1 MPMKRLILIPATLL
15 CACACAFGQ
24 NQPPIVTP
32 AAADEPAAPLAPK
45 RPKPAPTPAI
55 PNHGGGVGGGGD
67 EIAGGAVL
75 RSPIPNYGGGRG
87 GGGVFYS
94 AGAVGLSSSSAGIP
108 PVVVRFSGGGDETI
122 GPLEEDLNIMTHVI
136 ERSLQNGLGE
146 DVPEV
151 KSGIR
156 LLYSEGGRSVR
167 GMFLEGF
174 GAMFMI
180 KVRFPLFAPSA
191 PEPKEPPATSDSEWD
206 KAKQELYSE
215 ADGRS
220 AEVALV
226 AGGSQFDSEQVE
238 QLKKVVLQSLKSAS
252 NIHNLKSDDFVA
264 VTVFGQ
270 PSAVAQVKKSRSKS
284 ATSTPSSQNQ
294 GTARPETAAPRKTTL
309 DLAADANDRVVDPL
323 QSRVPRKVTSD
334 LAAVEEK
341 VQALARLDILR
352 TSSQGTVLAMR
363 VKKSDVDAFAS
374 GKLDFDAF
382 EKKVE
387 QHSYPGNGYGV
398 SSINSWSK
406 SRGSS
411 GALAK

>member
-1 MPMKRLILIPATLL
+1 MKRLILIPTTLCWL
-15 CACACAFGQ
+15 CACAFGQ
-24 NQPPIVTP
+24 NAPAVVTP
-32 AAADEPAAPLAPK
+32 AAVDEPAPPPVPK
-45 RPKPAPTPAI
+45 RPKPTPLPAV
-55 PNHGGGVGGGGD
+55 PNYGGVGGGGFSYSV
-67 EIAGGAVL
+67 GAANF
-75 RSPIPNYGGGRG
+75 R
-87 GGGVFYS
+87 
-94 AGAVGLSSSSAGIP
+94 ADSSSGIP
-108 PVVVRFSGGGDETI
+108 PLVVRFSGTGDESI

-146 DVPEV
+146 DAPEV

-191 PEPKEPPATSDSEWD
+191 PEQKETQTSSDSEWD
-206 KAKQELYSE
+206 KAKQELYND
-215 ADGRS
+215 ADGRI
-220 AEVALV
+220 AEVSLV

-270 PSAVAQVKKSRSKS
+270 PSAVSQVKKPRTKS
-284 ATSTPSSQNQ
+284 ATSNSSSQNQ
-294 GTARPETAAPRKTTL
+294 PPRTETGVSRKATSE
-309 DLAADANDRVVDPL
+309 LAAA
-323 QSRVPRKVTSD
+323 
-334 LAAVEEK
+334 EEK
-341 VQALARLDILR
+341 VQSLARLDILR

-406 SRGSS
+406 TRGSS
-411 GALAK
+411 GALVK

>member
-1 MPMKRLILIPATLL
+1 MKRFILIPATLGWL
-15 CACACAFGQ
+15 CACAIGQ
-24 NQPPIVTP
+24 NTPAVVTP
-32 AAADEPAAPLAPK
+32 AAADGPATPPVPK

-55 PNHGGGVGGGGD
+55 PNYYGGGMGGGG
-67 EIAGGAVL
+67 GFNYSVGAVNFG
-75 RSPIPNYGGGRG
+75 STPG
-87 GGGVFYS
+87 
-94 AGAVGLSSSSAGIP
+94 GIP
-108 PVVVRFSGGGDETI
+108 PLVVRFSGGGDETI

-191 PEPKEPPATSDSEWD
+191 PEPKETQTTSDSEWD
-206 KAKQELYSE
+206 KARQELYSD
-215 ADGRS
+215 ADGRIT
-220 AEVALV
+220 EVSQV
-226 AGGSQFDSEQVE
+226 AGGSQYDSEQVD
-238 QLKKVVLQSLKSAS
+238 QLKKVVMQALKNAS
-252 NIHNLKSDDFVA
+252 NIHNLKPDDFVA

-270 PSAVAQVKKSRSKS
+270 PSAVSQVKKSRTKS
-284 ATSTPSSQNQ
+284 ATSTPSPQNQ
-294 GTARPETAAPRKTTL
+294 AAPRAETG
-309 DLAADANDRVVDPL
+309 V
-323 QSRVPRKVTSD
+323 SRKVAAD

-341 VQALARLDILR
+341 AATLARLEVIR
-352 TSSQGTVLAMR
+352 NSSQGTVLAMR
-363 VKKSDVDAFAS
+363 GRKSDVDAFAR
-374 GKLDFDAF
+374 GKMDFESF

-387 QHSYPGNGYGV
+387 QHSYPGNGYGG